1 MSKKII
7 SSTIITLI
15 LLTTVIYARGAYKQC
30 TFYSHGSGTNEE
42 VTKQDITKKLEECDY
57 SQKELQEILK
67 EGKAFQGIDYIY
79 VSKLCTTLI
88 KIIERS

>member
-42 VTKQDITKKLEECDY
+42 VTKKLEECDY
-57 SQKELQEILK
+57 SQKEIQEILK
-67 EGKAFQGIDYIY
+67 EGKAFQGIEDYIY